1 MSDEK
6 IYTNSQ
12 VEQLR
17 DKTNVQIEQL
27 KYETNVQ
34 IEQLK
39 NKIEKIQFKT
49 EALRVKNVRDS
60 SGLEYAKLKLAYHIE
75 GSHGAFGL
83 TRHFYPVIIDEN
95 IDGRYNNKFYV
106 VVPTNPDRIVEL
118 TDDDT
123 LTVQYIVAI

>member
-12 VEQLR
+12 V
-17 DKTNVQIEQL
+17 EQL

-39 NKIEKIQFKT
+39 NETNTRIGELQNKLNKIKIKT
-49 EALRVKNVRDS
+49 EALLVKDVRDS
-60 SGLEYAKLKLAYHIE
+60 SGLKYAKLKLAYHIE
-75 GSHGAFGL
+75 GDHDEFGL

-95 IDGRYNNKFYV
+95 ADGRYNNKFYV
-106 VVPTNPDRIVEL
+106 IVPTNPNKIVEL
-118 TDDDT
+118 TDDDV
-123 LTVQYIVAI
+123 LTVQYMVLD

>member
-12 VEQLR
+12 VEQL
-17 DKTNVQIEQL
+17 KN
-27 KYETNVQ
+27 ETNVQ

-49 EALRVKNVRDS
+49 EALRVRDVRNSRD
-60 SGLEYAKLKLAYHIE
+60 LNYAALKLAYHIE
-75 GSHGAFGL
+75 GTHDALGV
-83 TRHFYPVIIDEN
+83 TRRFYPVIIDEN